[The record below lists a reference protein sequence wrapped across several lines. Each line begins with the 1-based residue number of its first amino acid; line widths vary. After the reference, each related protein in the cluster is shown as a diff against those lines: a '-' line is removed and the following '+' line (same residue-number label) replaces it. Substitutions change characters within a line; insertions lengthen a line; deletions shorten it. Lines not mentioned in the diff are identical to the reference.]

1 MSGYVFCLGVCY
13 ACKQV
18 FTFNP
23 LYVPS
28 LTIEGAR
35 EPLCRSCIERANVIR
50 KNKGMPSL
58 EIHPQAYEPLPEGEL
73 P

>member
-1 MSGYVFCLGVCY
+1 MSGYVFCVGVCY
-13 ACKQV
+13 ACKRV

-28 LTIEGAR
+28 LSIDGVR
-35 EPLCRSCIERANVIR
+35 EPFCLPCIERANAIR
-50 KNKGMPSL
+50 QAKGMPL
-58 EIHPQAYEPLPEGEL
+58 LQIHPQAYEPLPEREL